1 MSVTFRKEG
10 WMQSERVGADWRSRQ
25 LLRQSCSD
33 KLNLCSIL
41 HYLPELSHLLSFLSL
56 SFHSSIRV
64 TSLFLIS
71 FCSLPLCLIAVSWT
85 PLLSFAVR
93 RLLPWTVPHKRS
105 SNSHPVTLSFHLSS
119 ASHSIN
125 RNPFSPLSHVIFS
138 FYPWLSL
145 SVPRSQSACGKRKK
159 GILAPP

>member
-10 WMQSERVGADWRSRQ
+10 WMQSERVGADWGSRQ

-56 SFHSSIRV
+56 SFNSSIRV

-105 SNSHPVTLSFHLSS
+105 SNSHPVTLSLSLFIAPLHLTQSTEIPFLSFPTSS
-119 ASHSIN
+119 S
-125 RNPFSPLSHVIFS
+125 PFTLD
-138 FYPWLSL
+138 YLSL
-145 SVPRSQSACGKRKK
+145 SLAHSQPVEKERKVS
-159 GILAPP
+159 